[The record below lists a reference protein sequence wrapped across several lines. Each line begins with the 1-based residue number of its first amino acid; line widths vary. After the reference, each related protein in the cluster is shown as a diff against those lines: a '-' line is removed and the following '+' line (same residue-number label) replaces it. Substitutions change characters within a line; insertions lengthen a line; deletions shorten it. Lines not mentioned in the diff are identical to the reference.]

1 MNETRSYIRP
11 SAWSRD
17 PHNSVSGLTTAQR
30 ALRILGR
37 LLGDLLPKTVEAV
50 PNGATERE
58 RIAGRYEVE
67 QQLAVGG
74 MGEVLLVTDESTG
87 RRLAL
92 KRVLDAT
99 DPKIVSMFEREYHAL
114 VSLKHPRIIQVFD
127 YGIADGKPYYTMEL
141 LDGYDLRQ
149 HAPLPYQQACRY
161 LRDVA
166 SSLALLH
173 ARRLLHRDVSPRN
186 VRVTGDDRCKLIDF
200 GAMAGFGVMEV
211 VVGTPPYLPPEA
223 LQRTALDHRADL
235 FALGALGYWLLTG
248 KQAFPARA
256 LRELPELWR
265 SLPVRP
271 TEALQRSDSPLP
283 AIPKGL
289 DELIMSLLTID
300 PLGRPS
306 SAVEVSDR
314 LNLLADLEPERDV
327 LSARSYLV
335 GARIVGRQKEQ
346 ARLRKRLDRC
356 VRGKGGSVAIVAE
369 PGLGST
375 RLIDDLALRAQLAGV
390 TAVIV
395 DAKVQHGVYG
405 VAEAIVRE
413 LVTALPREIVSAAG
427 ENGAVLA
434 RFSPVLATRLRAS
447 QSLGPLPQGELRR
460 RIQEALAAW
469 LLALA
474 AQKPLLLAIDNAQQL
489 DEGSA
494 ALLATLARASREH
507 GILLVFARKPSIE
520 HKADPAAALAL
531 RAIQEASAEIELSG
545 LSRDDVHELLQ
556 GVFGDVPNT
565 GRLAEWLHSL
575 GGDNPQVCM
584 DLARHLIESQVIRFS
599 DGAWV
604 LPQEL
609 LPGELPANHDQAL
622 DARLDRLEPSSRL
635 LAETLSVHRGAL
647 SLDRCLHV
655 AKAEGLAHGRDAL
668 DALVREDVLVRSDE
682 GYHFAHEN
690 VRERFYVRMPSAR
703 RAALHLRIGRAL
715 SAPTGTPLD
724 SNTMLDAG
732 WHLLQ
737 GGAESEG
744 AELLAT
750 ASTALTH
757 STDELA
763 ASVPA
768 LRAALAVFRREKR
781 PKRELI
787 RVLAPLAVA
796 GYRVDRKLVAEYGDE
811 AIDVFHE
818 VIGLKLSAR
827 LRPLFGR
834 KLSLYLGLAYGVMGA
849 LLAHGPKGIAVFKQT
864 ISTFF
869 SCVVSLASASTI
881 CFDIQ
886 RTRRCVQ
893 ALEPLAAL
901 GDDHPAGIS
910 YGFAKTLSRLP
921 EDRVAEVAAGCEKL
935 IARLGDDARPVKGL
949 PEDSRLLLLGGA
961 WYALGAMS
969 VFRDGPYALHCAEK
983 LDGLG
988 LRLYAMAGDQ
998 VRTMYHALRGD
1009 IARAKQYRE
1018 RVEMHAIQA
1027 GSGWQVEV
1035 WGPCGSILVCTLTR
1049 DVVGIKHVV
1058 EALDRLRK
1066 EVPTLNRHYELA
1078 RGVYHELKG
1087 DLQVSK
1093 EVRLA
1098 LLAGTAPRAFI
1109 GYPTGVGSLAAT
1121 LLDLGEV
1128 AEAKAQLQVVID
1140 HMTEADAVY
1149 IAMYQKAFICL
1160 ALADAMSGD
1169 FEAATTRLDT
1179 LLAKHG
1185 PDEGPLT
1192 LGYLHSARARVAIMM
1207 DDLITAEHQRESM
1220 ERWFRPTGNPALI
1233 GQCERM
1239 RREIARLSAQQSP
1252 VTDAEGNVVSP
1263 ERTERTDVETL
1274 RSLLRDSAD
1283 LQACIHAALELVVGR
1298 SHGIGGYLFLYNSE
1312 EDGLDSAVAAAHEA
1326 PPPAE
1331 LARHVLA
1338 SLHGA
1343 RDTESEQTSA
1353 LSATDL
1359 AQLSTAQRERV
1370 TLDDATYRVFV
1381 LSTID
1386 DLDLRLVGGIAVRQG
1401 TEALTPPSSRLLDAV
1416 ARALLDAREHA
1427 SDILQPSIPSLTQR

>member
-1 MNETRSYIRP
+1 
-11 SAWSRD
+11 
-17 PHNSVSGLTTAQR
+17 
-30 ALRILGR
+30 
-37 LLGDLLPKTVEAV
+37 LPKTVEAV
-50 PNGATERE
+50 PGGAIEKE

-74 MGEVLLVTDESTG
+74 MGEVLLVNDESTG

-92 KRVLDAT
+92 KRVLDAS

-127 YGIADGKPYYTMEL
+127 YGIADGRPYYTMEL

-149 HAPLPYQQACRY
+149 HAPLPYRQACRY

-186 VRVTGDDRCKLIDF
+186 VRVTSDDRCKLIDF

-265 SLPVRP
+265 SLPLRP
-271 TEALQRSDSPLP
+271 TEALQHGNSSLP

-289 DELIMSLLTID
+289 EELIMSLLTID

-314 LNLLADLEPERDV
+314 LNILADLEPERDV

-356 VRGKGGSVAIVAE
+356 VGGKGGSVAIVAE

-375 RLIDDLALRAQLAGV
+375 RLIDDIALRAQLAGV

-395 DAKVQHGVYG
+395 DAKLQHGVYG

-447 QSLGPLPQGELRR
+447 QNLGPLPQGELRR

-507 GILLVFARKPSIE
+507 GILLVFARKPSV
-520 HKADPAAALAL
+520 KVDAAAALAL
-531 RAIQEASAEIELSG
+531 RAIQEASTEIELSG

-584 DLARHLIESQVIRFS
+584 DLARHLVESQVIRFS

-622 DARLDRLEPSSRL
+622 DARLDRLDPSSRL
-635 LAETLSVHRGAL
+635 LAETLSVHRGTL
-647 SLDRCLHV
+647 SLERCLHV
-655 AKAEGLAHGRDAL
+655 AKAEGLAHGRDVL
-668 DALVREDVLVRSDE
+668 DTLVREDVLVRSDD

-690 VRERFYVRMPSAR
+690 VRERFYARMPSAR

-715 SAPTGTPLD
+715 SAPTSTALD

-768 LRAALAVFRREKR
+768 LRAALAVFRKEQR
-781 PKRELI
+781 PKRELL

-796 GYRVDRKLVAEYGDE
+796 GYRVDRKLVTEYGDE
-811 AIDVFHE
+811 AIDVFNE

-827 LRPLFGR
+827 LRPLLGR
-834 KLSLYLGLAYGVMGA
+834 KLSLYLGLAYGVIGA
-849 LLAHGPKGIAVFKQT
+849 LLAHGPKGIAVFQQT

-881 CFDIQ
+881 CFDIK
-886 RTRRCVQ
+886 RTQRCVQ

-935 IARLGDDARPVKGL
+935 IARLGDDTRPVKGL

-1049 DVVGIKHVV
+1049 DVVGIKHIV

-1128 AEAKAQLQVVID
+1128 AEAKAQLKVVVD

-1149 IAMYQKAFICL
+1149 IAMYQKVFIGL

-1207 DDLITAEHQRESM
+1207 GDLITAEQQRESM

-1239 RREIARLSAQQSP
+1239 RREIARLSAQQAPATGVESNI
-1252 VTDAEGNVVSP
+1252 GS
-1263 ERTERTDVETL
+1263 TERTDMETL
-1274 RSLLRDSAD
+1274 RSLLRDSAN
-1283 LQACIHAALELVVGR
+1283 LQVCMHAALELVVGWA
-1298 SHGIGGYLFLYNSE
+1298 HGAGGYLFLYDSE
-1312 EDGLDSAVAAAHEA
+1312 EDRLDSTVAGPDEA
-1326 PPPAE
+1326 PPPAA

-1359 AQLSTAQRERV
+1359 AQLSTAQQERV
-1370 TLDDATYRVFV
+1370 VLGDATYRVFV
-1381 LSTID
+1381 LSTVD
-1386 DLDLRLVGGIAVRQG
+1386 DLELRLVGGIAVRQG
-1401 TEALTPPSSRLLDAV
+1401 AEALTPPSSRLLDAV
-1416 ARALLDAREHA
+1416 ARALCDARDDAHA
-1427 SDILQPSIPSLTQR
+1427 DHQPSIPSLTQR

>member
-1 MNETRSYIRP
+1 MSKSVEV
-11 SAWSRD
+11 
-17 PHNSVSGLTTAQR
+17 VSGVAAQS
-30 ALRILGR
+30 
-37 LLGDLLPKTVEAV
+37 
-50 PNGATERE
+50 E
-58 RIAGRYEVE
+58 RIAGRYAVE

-74 MGEVLLVTDESTG
+74 MGEVLLVTDVSTD

-92 KRVLDAT
+92 KRLLDAS
-99 DPKIVSMFEREYHAL
+99 DAKSARMFEREYHAL

-127 YGIADGKPYYTMEL
+127 YGIAEGRPYYTMEL
-141 LDGYDLRQ
+141 LDGHDLRQ
-149 HAPLPYQQACRY
+149 LAPLPYPQACRY

-186 VRVTGDDRCKLIDF
+186 VRVTSDGRCKLIDF
-200 GAMAGFGVMEV
+200 GAMAGFGVMDE

-248 KQAFPARA
+248 WQAFPART
-256 LRELPELWR
+256 LHELPELWR
-265 SLPVRP
+265 RAPLRLA
-271 TEALQRSDSPLP
+271 EALQLSEQASPHDPPMP

-289 DELIMSLLTID
+289 DELIMSLLTRD

-306 SAVEVSDR
+306 SAVEVIDR
-314 LNLLADLEPERDV
+314 LDLLADLPPERDV
-327 LSARSYLV
+327 RSARSYLF
-335 GARIVGRQKEQ
+335 GARIVGRNQEQ
-346 ARLRKRLDRC
+346 ARLRKGLDRC
-356 VRGKGGSVAIVAE
+356 VRGEGGSVALVAE

-375 RLIDDLALRAQLAGV
+375 RLLDDLALSAQLAGI
-390 TAVIV
+390 TAVTV
-395 DAKVQHGVYG
+395 DAKLQHGVYG

-413 LVTALPREIVSAAG
+413 LAIALPREIEEAAG
-427 ENGAVLA
+427 EHAGVLS
-434 RFSPVLATRLRAS
+434 RFSPWLATKLRGS
-447 QSLGPLPQGELRR
+447 RGLGPLPPGELRR
-460 RIQEALAAW
+460 RTQEALASF

-474 AQKPLLLAIDNAQQL
+474 KQRPLLISIDNAQRL
-489 DEGSA
+489 DEASA

-507 GILLVFARKPSIE
+507 GILLVLARQPSSARK
-520 HKADPAAALAL
+520 ADQDPAAALAL
-531 RAIQEASAEIELSG
+531 RAIQEASTVIELRG
-545 LSRDDVHELLQ
+545 LSRDEVRALLQ

-565 GRLAEWLHSL
+565 GRLAEWLHAR

-584 DLARHLIESQVIRFS
+584 GLARHLVESQVIRFN
-599 DGAWV
+599 DGVWV

-609 LPGELPANHDQAL
+609 QPGELPGTYDQAL
-622 DARLDRLEPSSRL
+622 DVRIDGLEEGVRM
-635 LAETLSVHRGAL
+635 LAEALSVHRGVL
-647 SLDRCLHV
+647 SLERCLHV
-655 AKAEGLAHGRDAL
+655 AKAEALEAATELL
-668 DALVREDVLVRSDE
+668 DALVREDVLVKSED

-690 VRERFYVRMPSAR
+690 VRERFYARMASDR
-703 RAALHLRIGRAL
+703 RAALHLRLGRAL
-715 SAPTGTPLD
+715 SASGTSPLD

-744 AELLAT
+744 AELLAS

-768 LRAALAVFRREKR
+768 LRAALSVFRREKR
-781 PKRELI
+781 PKRELL
-787 RVLAPLAVA
+787 RMLAPLAVA
-796 GYRVDRKLVAEYGDE
+796 GYRVDRKLVVEYGDE
-811 AIDVFHE
+811 AIDVFRE
-818 VIGLKLSAR
+818 VIGLKLSER
-827 LRPLFGR
+827 LRPLLGR
-834 KLSLYLGLAYGVMGA
+834 KLSLYLGLAYGVVAA
-849 LLAHGPKGIAVFKQT
+849 LIAHGPKGIAVFKHT
-864 ISTFF
+864 VSSFF

-886 RTRRCVQ
+886 RTKRCVA

-901 GDDHPAGIS
+901 GEDHPAGIS

-921 EDRVAEVAAGCEKL
+921 EDRVAEVAAGCEQL
-935 IARLGDDARPVKGL
+935 IARLGDRSRPVKGL

-1049 DVVGIKHVV
+1049 DVIAIKHVV
-1058 EALDRLRK
+1058 EELDRLRK

-1087 DLQVSK
+1087 DLQASK

-1098 LLAGTAPRAFI
+1098 LLAGAAPRAFI

-1121 LLDLGEV
+1121 LLAMGEV
-1128 AEAKAQLQVVID
+1128 EEAKAQLKVVVD
-1140 HMTEADAVY
+1140 HMTDADATY
-1149 IAMYQKAFICL
+1149 IAMYQKVFIGL
-1160 ALADAMSGD
+1160 ALVDATQGD
-1169 FEAATTRLDT
+1169 FAAATARLDA
-1179 LLAKHG
+1179 LIVKHG

-1192 LGYLHSARARVAIMM
+1192 LGYLHGARARVAIMM
-1207 DDLITAEHQRESM
+1207 NDVATAEQQREAM

-1233 GQCERM
+1233 GQCERL
-1239 RREIARLSAQQSP
+1239 RRDIARLSGQQVPHIS
-1252 VTDAEGNVVSP
+1252 AERGLSP
-1263 ERTERTDVETL
+1263 ELSDVETL
-1274 RSLLRDSAD
+1274 RSMLRQCTEPKAYW
-1283 LQACIHAALELVVGR
+1283 HVALELMVSW
-1298 SHGIGGYLFLYNSE
+1298 SHGAGGYLFLYDTT
-1312 EDGLDSAVAAAHEA
+1312 EDRLGPAIAGPLDG
-1326 PPPAE
+1326 PPPPE
-1331 LARHVLA
+1331 LSQHVLEA
-1338 SLHGA
+1338 LHA
-1343 RDTESEQTSA
+1343 DRDSECEQTSA
-1353 LSATDL
+1353 LSATEL
-1359 AQLSTAQRERV
+1359 AELSTAQRSRV
-1370 TLDDATYRVFV
+1370 AAGDATYRVFV
-1381 LSTID
+1381 LSM
-1386 DLDLRLVGGIAVRQG
+1386 LDNEELRFVGAIAVRQG
-1401 TEALTPPSSRLLDAV
+1401 AEPIAPPSRLVLDAL
-1416 ARALLDAREHA
+1416 ARALLEAPSVHGSVEQPETA
-1427 SDILQPSIPSLTQR
+1427 SAPLSET

>member
-1 MNETRSYIRP
+1 LQNSIEALP
-11 SAWSRD
+11 S
-17 PHNSVSGLTTAQR
+17 
-30 ALRILGR
+30 
-37 LLGDLLPKTVEAV
+37 
-50 PNGATERE
+50 GAPARE

-74 MGEVLLVTDESTG
+74 MGEVLLVNDVSTG
-87 RRLAL
+87 RQLAL

-114 VSLKHPRIIQVFD
+114 VSLKHPRIISVFD
-127 YGIADGKPYYTMEL
+127 YGISEGKPYYTMEL

-149 HAPLPYQQACRY
+149 HAPLPYPQACRY
-161 LRDVA
+161 LRDIA

-186 VRVTGDDRCKLIDF
+186 VRVTSDDRCKLIDF
-200 GAMAGFGVMEV
+200 GAMASFGVADV

-223 LQRTALDHRADL
+223 LERGALDHRADL
-235 FALGALGYWLLTG
+235 FALGALAYWLLTG
-248 KQAFPARA
+248 KQAFPARS
-256 LRELPELWR
+256 LRDLPDLWR
-265 SLPVRP
+265 VAPLRP
-271 TEALQRSDSPLP
+271 AEVLQRNASELP

-289 DELIMSLLTID
+289 DELVMSLLTID
-300 PLGRPS
+300 PLGRPA
-306 SAVEVSDR
+306 SAVEVIDR
-314 LNLLADLEPERDV
+314 LNILAELEPERDV

-335 GARIVGRQKEQ
+335 GARIVGRQNEQ
-346 ARLRKRLDRC
+346 VRLRKRLDRC
-356 VRGKGGSVAIVAE
+356 VRGQGGSIAIVAE
-369 PGLGST
+369 PGMGST

-390 TAVIV
+390 SAVIV
-395 DAKVQHGVYG
+395 DAKLQQGAYG
-405 VAEAIVRE
+405 VVEAIVRE
-413 LVTALPREIVSAAG
+413 LVIALPREIVAAAG
-427 ENGAVLA
+427 EHGAVLA

-447 QSLGPLPQGELRR
+447 QNLGPLPQGELRR

-474 AQKPLLLAIDNAQQL
+474 AQKPLLIAIDNAQQL

-507 GILLVFARKPSIE
+507 AILLVFARKPIIDQ
-520 HKADPAAALAL
+520 KTAAAAALAQ
-531 RAIQEASAEIELSG
+531 RAIQEASAELELSG
-545 LSRDDVHELLQ
+545 LSRDDVHELLM
-556 GVFGDVPNT
+556 GVFGDVPNI
-565 GRLAEWLHSL
+565 GRLAEWLHSR

-584 DLARHLIESQVIRFS
+584 DLARHLIETQVIRFS
-599 DGAWV
+599 DGFWV

-609 LPGELPANHDQAL
+609 LPGELPASHDQAL
-622 DARLDRLEPSSRL
+622 DARLDRLETHSRL
-635 LAETLSVHRGAL
+635 VAEALSVHRGAL

-655 AKAEGLAHGRDAL
+655 AQGETRGYGQQAL
-668 DALVREDVLVRSDE
+668 DALVSEDVLVRRDGS
-682 GYHFAHEN
+682 YHFAHESI
-690 VRERFYVRMPSAR
+690 RERFYARMPPAR
-703 RAALHLRIGRAL
+703 RAALHLRIGAAL
-715 SAPTGTPLD
+715 AAPSDTALD

-750 ASTALTH
+750 GSTALTH
-757 STDELA
+757 GTDELA

-768 LRAALAVFRREKR
+768 LRAALAVFRKEKR
-781 PKRELI
+781 PKRELL

-796 GYRVDRKLVAEYGDE
+796 GYRVDRKLVTEYGDE
-811 AIDVFHE
+811 AIDVFSE

-827 LRPLFGR
+827 LRPLLGR
-834 KLSLYLGLAYGVMGA
+834 KLSLYLGLAYGVIGA
-849 LLAHGPKGIAVFKQT
+849 LLAHGPKGIGVFKQT

-901 GDDHPAGIS
+901 GPDHPAGIS
-910 YGFAKTLSRLP
+910 YDFAKTLSRLP
-921 EDRVAEVAAGCEKL
+921 EDRVAEVAAGCERL
-935 IARLGDDARPVKGL
+935 IARLGDDTRPVKGL

-969 VFRDGPYALHCAEK
+969 VFRDGTYPLHCAEK

-1049 DVVGIKHVV
+1049 DVVGIKHIV

-1098 LLAGTAPRAFI
+1098 LLATTAPRAFI
-1109 GYPTGVGSLAAT
+1109 GYPTGVGSLAGT

-1128 AEAKAQLQVVID
+1128 AEAKAQLQVVVD

-1149 IAMYQKAFICL
+1149 IAMYQKVFIGL
-1160 ALADAMSGD
+1160 ALADAMSGA
-1169 FEAATTRLDT
+1169 FGAATTRLDA

-1207 DDLITAEHQRESM
+1207 GDVITAEQQRESM

-1239 RREIARLSAQQSP
+1239 RREIARISKQQASSS
-1252 VTDAEGNVVSP
+1252 DP
-1263 ERTERTDVETL
+1263 EKVGGASTERTDIETL
-1274 RSLLRDSAD
+1274 RSLLRDRPD
-1283 LQACIHAALELVVGR
+1283 LQACVHTALELVV
-1298 SHGIGGYLFLYNSE
+1298 SWAHGAGGYLYLYDTE
-1312 EDGLDSAVAAAHEA
+1312 EDRLESAAAGPHDA
-1326 PPPAE
+1326 APPAE

-1338 SLHGA
+1338 ALHRA
-1343 RDTESEQTSA
+1343 RDSESEQTSA
-1353 LSATDL
+1353 ISATDL
-1359 AQLSTAQRERV
+1359 AQLSTAQHERV
-1370 TLDDATYRVFV
+1370 VLHDVTYRVFV

-1386 DLDLRLVGGIAVRQG
+1386 DLEMRLVCGIAIRQG
-1401 TEALTPPSSRLLDAV
+1401 SEALTPPSSRLLDVV
-1416 ARALLDAREHA
+1416 ARALLDARDQAFDRHR
-1427 SDILQPSIPSLTQR
+1427 PSLPTLGQR